1 MAPQN
6 TKLLNQANTRAKEI
20 VAKTTQKL
28 EGLSQAEK
36 ILRF

>member
-6 TKLLNQANTRAKEI
+6 TELLNKANNRAKEI
-20 VAKTTQKL
+20 VAKTTKKL